1 MLPKIADAS
10 RIFGTSRRRSTGR
23 IGFGES
29 LSFFIGNAFYASHA
43 DNAMQPTEPPIAR
56 LLVGSL
62 LHKVLRVAKI
72 AAASHSNTIR
82 VARPPPRQIRVF
94 KQ

>member
-1 MLPKIADAS
+1 
-10 RIFGTSRRRSTGR
+10 
-23 IGFGES
+23 

-43 DNAMQPTEPPIAR
+43 DKAMQPTEPPIAR

-72 AAASHSNTIR
+72 AAASHSNTKGWR
-82 VARPPPRQIRVF
+82 GATSPS
-94 KQ
+94 